1 LKIKVKLSQSQQVNK
16 TDLSRCVKKNRA
28 KYCLLTEVT
37 KRSYK
42 FFISIGKNFQLRA
55 EKKFIG
61 NGHCHKR

>member
-42 FFISIGKNFQLRA
+42 FFISIGKNFSIEGGKEIYRKWALP
-55 EKKFIG
+55 
-61 NGHCHKR
+61 